1 MADILDQWQY
11 FPSPVYS
18 IKKPEFLNVARKAS
32 KEALKTHGA
41 INPIYP
47 MAQGNLFDSTE
58 LLPLFEYVLNTAWNL
73 MTEQGYQMEGLST
86 YLTQA
91 WVQEHHKFSSMEY
104 HSHSDCDLVGFYVLE
119 CPKDAPKLVI
129 HDPRSMHTASNLPE
143 ADLSKITTATRMVNF
158 TLEPGTLMFTPSWLA
173 HSFTRNPSVKPFTFI
188 HLNINT
194 RPYVAPL
201 EFPDTA
207 EVV

>member
-1 MADILDQWQY
+1 MSDILDQWQY
-11 FPSPVYS
+11 FASPVYN
-18 IKKPEFLNVARKAS
+18 IKKPEFLAVAQKAS
-32 KEALKTHGA
+32 KKALKTHGA
-41 INPIYP
+41 VNPIYP
-47 MAQGNLFDSTE
+47 MAHGSLYDSVE
-58 LLPLFEYVLNTAWNL
+58 LEPFFGYVLNTAWNL
-73 MTEQGYQMEGLST
+73 LSEQGYQMEGFST
-86 YLTQA
+86 HLTEA
-91 WVQEHHKFSSMEY
+91 WVQEHHKLSSMEY
-104 HSHSDCDLVGFYVLE
+104 HSHSDCDLVAFYVLE

-129 HDPRSMHTASNLPE
+129 HDPRSMRIASNLHE

>member
-1 MADILDQWQY
+1 MSDILDQWQY
-11 FPSPVYS
+11 FPSPVYN

-47 MAQGNLFDSTE
+47 MAQGSLFDSTE
-58 LLPLFEYVLNTAWNL
+58 LEPFFSYVLNTSWNL
-73 MTEQGYQMEGLST
+73 MSEQGYQMEGFST
-86 YLTQA
+86 HLTQA
-91 WVQEHHKFSSMEY
+91 WVQEHHKLSSMEY
-104 HSHSDCDLVGFYVLE
+104 HSHPDCDLVAFYVLE

-129 HDPRSMHTASNLPE
+129 HDPRPMRIASNLPE

-158 TLEPGTLMFTPSWLA
+158 DLEAGTLMFTPSWLA
-173 HSFTRNPSVKPFTFI
+173 HSFTRNPSLKPFTFI

>member
-1 MADILDQWQY
+1 MSDILDQWQY

-47 MAQGNLFDSTE
+47 MAQGSLFDSTE
-58 LLPLFEYVLNTAWNL
+58 LLPFFEYTLNTAWNL
-73 MTEQGYQMEGLST
+73 LSDQGYQMEGFST

-91 WVQEHHKFSSMEY
+91 WVQEHHKSSSMEY
-104 HSHSDCDLVGFYVLE
+104 HNHGDCDLVGFYVLE
-119 CPKDAPKLVI
+119 CPKDAPRLVI
-129 HDPRSMHTASNLPE
+129 HDPRSMQTASNLAE
-143 ADLSKITTATRMVNF
+143 ADLSKVTTATRMINF
-158 TLEPGTLMFTPSWLA
+158 TLEAGTLMFTPSWLA

-194 RPYVAPL
+194 RPYVEPVT
-201 EFPDTA
+201 FPATA

>member
-1 MADILDQWQY
+1 MSDILDQWQY
-11 FPSPVYS
+11 FASPVYS

-47 MAQGNLFDSTE
+47 MAQGSLFDSTE
-58 LLPLFEYVLNTAWNL
+58 LLPFFEYALNTAWNL
-73 MTEQGYQMEGLST
+73 LSDQGYQMEGLST
-86 YLTQA
+86 YLTEA
-91 WVQEHHKFSSMEY
+91 WVQEHHKSSSMEY
-104 HSHSDCDLVGFYVLE
+104 HSHGDCDLVGFYVLE
-119 CPKDAPKLVI
+119 CPKDAPRLVI
-129 HDPRSMHTASNLPE
+129 HDPRSMQTASNLPE
-143 ADLSKITTATRMVNF
+143 ADLSKITTATKMVNF

-173 HSFTRNPSVKPFTFI
+173 HSFTRNPSVKPFTFV

-201 EFPDTA
+201 EFPATA
-207 EVV
+207 EIV

>member
-1 MADILDQWQY
+1 M
-11 FPSPVYS
+11 
-18 IKKPEFLNVARKAS
+18 FLNA
-32 KEALKTHGA
+32 
-41 INPIYP
+41 
-47 MAQGNLFDSTE
+47 
-58 LLPLFEYVLNTAWNL
+58 
-73 MTEQGYQMEGLST
+73 
-86 YLTQA
+86 
-91 WVQEHHKFSSMEY
+91 
-104 HSHSDCDLVGFYVLE
+104 
-119 CPKDAPKLVI
+119 PKDAPKLVI
-129 HDPRSMHTASNLPE
+129 HDPRSMRIASNLHE

>member
-1 MADILDQWQY
+1 MSDILDQWQY
-11 FPSPVYS
+11 FASPVYN
-18 IKKPEFLNVARKAS
+18 IKKPEFLAVAQKAS
-32 KEALKTHGA
+32 KKALKTHGA
-41 INPIYP
+41 VNPIYP
-47 MAQGNLFDSTE
+47 MAHGSLYDSVE
-58 LLPLFEYVLNTAWNL
+58 LEPFFGYVLNTAWNL
-73 MTEQGYQMEGLST
+73 LSEQGYQMEGLST
-86 YLTQA
+86 HFTEA
-91 WVQEHHKFSSMEY
+91 WVQEHHKYSSMEY
-104 HSHSDCDLVGFYVLE
+104 HNHGDCDLVGFYVLE
-119 CPKDAPKLVI
+119 APKDAPKLVI
-129 HDPRSMHTASNLPE
+129 HDPRPMRIASNIPE

>member
-1 MADILDQWQY
+1 MNDILEQWQY
-11 FPSPVYS
+11 FATPIYS
-18 IKKPEFLNVARKAS
+18 IKKPEFLDVVRKVS
-32 KEALKTHGA
+32 KKALKA
-41 INPIYP
+41 QPVIDPIYP
-47 MAQGNLFDSTE
+47 MAHANLFDSTE
-58 LLPLFEYVLNTAWNL
+58 LEAFFGYVLNTAWNL
-73 MTEQGYQMEGLST
+73 ISDQGYQMEGLST
-86 YLTQA
+86 HLTEA
-91 WVQEHHKFSSMEY
+91 WVQEHHKLSSMEY
-104 HSHSDCDLVGFYVLE
+104 HNHSDCDLVAFYVLE

-129 HDPRSMHTASNLPE
+129 HDPRAMRIASNIPE
-143 ADLSKITTATRMVNF
+143 ADYSKITSATRMVNF
-158 TLEPGTLMFTPSWLA
+158 TLEAGTLMFAPSWLA